1 MAFSWGWFPAISAFL
16 EETMKRSWFVMLG
29 LAIAI
34 ASVPAVR
41 ADSFTVNF
49 SGTTLS
55 VNGTLN
61 GTLLSNG
68 NYNITS
74 GTVTINGVSA
84 SVISNAIS
92 PKATYFYPNSSSK
105 VDWFY
110 YDDILKSGSLLN
122 LDDAGILFQLANGG
136 YLNIFSTNG
145 KDYWQEYLN
154 GVWTVDPDVSP
165 YGVEFDSF
173 SISPTMA
180 PEPSSLL
187 LLGTGLF
194 LLASIV
200 FFRRPSRVAG
210 LRDSGDLSV

>member
-1 MAFSWGWFPAISAFL
+1 
-16 EETMKRSWFVMLG
+16 MKRSWFVMLG
-29 LAIAI
+29 LAIVI
-34 ASVPAVR
+34 ATVPAAR

-55 VNGTLN
+55 VNGILS
-61 GTLLSNG
+61 GTLSNG

-74 GTVTINGVSA
+74 GTVTINGVSG
-84 SVISNAIS
+84 SVISNANS

-110 YDDILKSGSLLN
+110 YDGILKSGSLLN

-200 FFRRPSRVAG
+200 FFRRPGQAAG
-210 LRDSGDLSV
+210 LRDSDDLSV